1 MRFVFPTKVTQTQ
14 GLESRE
20 VIRKVMSVA
29 QVRNLLVNFP
39 VV

>member
-1 MRFVFPTKVTQTQ
+1 MRFVFPTMVTKTQ
-14 GLESRE
+14 GLGSTE